1 MIDYET
7 KMTAVAISVKAAELA
22 KKEKDRRFRETG
34 VKMTIGA
41 LVSEA
46 VFQTFG
52 STDSEYSRQQ

>member
-1 MIDYET
+1 MVENEN

-22 KKEKDRRFRETG
+22 KAEKDRRFRNTG

-52 STDSEYSRQQ
+52 KDNEYSEQ